1 MEEQV
6 VKRSN
11 MDIYLLGV
19 IFLLVASLGGGLWI
33 IGKSLDV
40 RLDEM
45 AIRMN
50 SQTGQVRSE
59 IFSMRKDVD
68 EIKRRLRAIEK
79 RLDKIQPPP
88 PPKHPGQEH
97 K

>member
-1 MEEQV
+1 MEEKV
-6 VKRSN
+6 TRSN

-19 IFLLVASLGGGLWI
+19 IFLLVATLGGGLWI
-33 IGKSLDV
+33 IGRGIDV

-50 SQTGQVRSE
+50 SQSGQVRSE
-59 IFSMRKDVD
+59 LFQASKDSD

-79 RLDKIQPPP
+79 RLDKLQPPP
-88 PPKHPGQEH
+88 PPKHPGQQH

>member
-1 MEEQV
+1 MEEK

-33 IGKSLDV
+33 IGRGLDV

-50 SQTGQVRSE
+50 SGTGQIRSE
-59 IFSMRKDVD
+59 VFLVRKDVD
-68 EIKRRLRAIEK
+68 EIKRRLRAIER
-79 RLDKIQPPP
+79 RLDKLQPPP
-88 PPKHPGQEH
+88 PPKHPGQQH